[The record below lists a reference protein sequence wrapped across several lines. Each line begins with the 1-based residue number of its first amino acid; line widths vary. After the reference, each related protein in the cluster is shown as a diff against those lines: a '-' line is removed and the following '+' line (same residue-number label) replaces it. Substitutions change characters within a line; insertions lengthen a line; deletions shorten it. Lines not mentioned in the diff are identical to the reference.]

1 VSHTHVPSDLCCP
14 VEHPDEGGTGIEIG
28 DGLETTSET
37 VDTDGDGDGDD
48 SQQQHPQQLS
58 SPHAASALA
67 LALARAFTCKSIGS
81 IAAHSTLSLI

>member
-1 VSHTHVPSDLCCP
+1 VSHTHVPSALYCP
-14 VEHPDEGGTGIEIG
+14 VGHPEEGGTGISIG
-28 DGLETTSET
+28 DGLGTTSEI
-37 VDTDGDGDGDD
+37 VDSYGDGDD

>member
-1 VSHTHVPSDLCCP
+1 MSHTHVPSDLCCP
-14 VEHPDEGGTGIEIG
+14 VEHPDEGGTGIEIE
-28 DGLETTSET
+28 DGLETTYG
-37 VDTDGDGDGDD
+37 VDGDGDD

>member
-1 VSHTHVPSDLCCP
+1 MSHTHVPSALCCP

-28 DGLETTSET
+28 DGLETTYG
-37 VDTDGDGDGDD
+37 VDGDGDGDD

>member
-1 VSHTHVPSDLCCP
+1 MV
-14 VEHPDEGGTGIEIG
+14 GG
-28 DGLETTSET
+28 ETRVGSET
-37 VDTDGDGDGDD
+37 VDTDGDD

>member
-1 VSHTHVPSDLCCP
+1 MSHTHVPSDLCCP
-14 VEHPDEGGTGIEIG
+14 VEHPDEGGTGISIG
-28 DGLETTSET
+28 DGLGTTSET
-37 VDTDGDGDGDD
+37 VDTDGDD

>member
-1 VSHTHVPSDLCCP
+1 META
-14 VEHPDEGGTGIEIG
+14 TGEI
-28 DGLETTSET
+28 
-37 VDTDGDGDGDD
+37 VDTDDDD